1 MAYINKLVSV
11 IFTIL
16 VIAISPALAAAPAS
30 FAGEWAD
37 KNYLKGK
44 GVFQLSLEQKDSD
57 VSVFFSA
64 AHNDGSGAAPEAN
77 GKGKATGKGMV
88 EFTWED
94 SFKNSGTGTIKRA
107 GNEVVVS
114 LKPTHVIDSR
124 CLEFYGDNIR
134 LKPAGKK

>member
-1 MAYINKLVSV
+1 MACMNKLVSV

-16 VIAISPALAAAPAS
+16 VIAISPALAAAPAG
-30 FAGEWAD
+30 FTGEWAD

-44 GVFQLSLEQKDSD
+44 GVFQLSLEQKGSD
-57 VSVFFSA
+57 VSVFLSA
-64 AHNDGSGAAPEAN
+64 GRSDGSGAAPDAD
-77 GKGKATGKGMV
+77 GKGKVTAKGTV

-107 GNEVVVS
+107 GNDVVVS

>member
-1 MAYINKLVSV
+1 MAYMSKLVSA

-30 FAGEWAD
+30 FTGEWAD

-44 GVFQLSLEQKDSD
+44 GVFQLSLEQKASD

-64 AHNDGSGAAPEAN
+64 GRSDGSGADPEAN
-77 GKGKATGKGMV
+77 GKGKVTSKGTV

-94 SFKNSGTGTIKRA
+94 SFKNSGKGTVTKS
-107 GNEVVVS
+107 GNDVIVS
-114 LKPTHVIDSR
+114 IKPTKVADSR
-124 CLEFYGDNIR
+124 CVQFYGDGIR

>member
-1 MAYINKLVSV
+1 MAYMNKLVSV

-16 VIAISPALAAAPAS
+16 VIVISPALAAAPAS
-30 FAGEWAD
+30 FTGEWAD

-44 GVFQLSLEQKDSD
+44 GVFQLSLEQKGND

-64 AHNDGSGAAPEAN
+64 GRSDGSGPDPEAN
-77 GKGKATGKGMV
+77 GKGKVTGKGTV
-88 EFTWED
+88 EFKWED
-94 SFKNSGTGTIKRA
+94 SFKNSGTGTVKRI
-107 GNEVVVS
+107 GNEALVS
-114 LKPTHVIDSR
+114 IKPTHVADSR